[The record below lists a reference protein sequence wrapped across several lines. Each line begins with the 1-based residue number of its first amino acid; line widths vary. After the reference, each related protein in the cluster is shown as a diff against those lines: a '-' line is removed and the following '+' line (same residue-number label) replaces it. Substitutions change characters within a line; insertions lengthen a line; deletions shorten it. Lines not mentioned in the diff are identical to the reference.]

1 MIRTFIGNVCRVY
14 IPANEAIDGRVNIDL
29 PDGYSYKTILITYS
43 KNVIEIN
50 TAVTIV
56 VGVDYTFPIVN
67 SSSPCSIS
75 LYIPTPDAVAEV
87 RFIIKEFGQIPNPDY
102 FKEAFSPILVTG
114 SDGKEYNVIP
124 SDQFK

>member
-1 MIRTFIGNVCRVY
+1 MIFNVKGNVCRVY
-14 IPANEAIDGRVNIDL
+14 IPANEVSVGRVDLDL
-29 PDGYSYKTILITYS
+29 PDGYSYRTLLITYT

-56 VGVDYTFPIVN
+56 SGTSYTFPIVN
-67 SSSPCSIS
+67 SSSPCNIS
-75 LYIPTPDAVAEV
+75 LYIPTPNADAEL
-87 RFIIKEFGQIPNPDY
+87 RFIIQEFGQIPNVHYLD
-102 FKEAFSPILVTG
+102 KAFEPILVTG

>member
-1 MIRTFIGNVCRVY
+1 MIFNVNGNACRVY
-14 IPANEAIDGRVNIDL
+14 IPANEVAEGRVNIDL

-56 VGVDYTFPIVN
+56 VGADYTFPIVN
-67 SSSPCSIS
+67 SSSPCTIS
-75 LYIPTPDAVAEV
+75 LYIPTPNAVAEL
-87 RFIIKEFGQIPNPDY
+87 RFIIEEFGQKPNPKY
-102 FKEAFSPILVTG
+102 FEKAFDPILVTG
-114 SDGKEYNVIP
+114 SDGKDYNVIP

>member
-1 MIRTFIGNVCRVY
+1 MIFNVNGNVCRVY
-14 IPANEAIDGRVNIDL
+14 IPANEAVEGRVNIDL

-56 VGVDYTFPIVN
+56 VGADYTFPIVN
-67 SSSPCSIS
+67 SSSPCAIS
-75 LYIPTPDAVAEV
+75 LYIPTPNAVAEL
-87 RFIIKEFGQIPNPDY
+87 RFIIKEFGQTPNPKY
-102 FKEAFSPILVTG
+102 FEKAFDPILVTG

>member
-1 MIRTFIGNVCRVY
+1 MIFNVIGNVCRVY
-14 IPANEAIDGRVNIDL
+14 IPANEASEGRVNIDL
-29 PDGYSYKTILITYS
+29 PDGYSYKTILITYN

-56 VGVDYTFPIVN
+56 AGADYTFPIVN
-67 SSSPCSIS
+67 SSSPCNIS
-75 LYIPTPDAVAEV
+75 LYIPTPNASAEL
-87 RFIIKEFGQIPNPDY
+87 RFIIKEFGQMPNPNY
-102 FKEAFSPILVTG
+102 FEKAFDPILVKG

>member
-1 MIRTFIGNVCRVY
+1 MIFNVNGNVGSVY
-14 IPANEAIDGRVNIDL
+14 IPANEVSAGRVDIDL

-56 VGVDYTFPIVN
+56 VGADYTFPIVN
-67 SSSPCSIS
+67 SSSPCTMS
-75 LYIPTPDAVAEV
+75 LYIPTPNAVAEL
-87 RFIIKEFGQIPNPDY
+87 RFIIKEFGQMPNPNY
-102 FKEAFSPILVTG
+102 FKKAFDPILVTG